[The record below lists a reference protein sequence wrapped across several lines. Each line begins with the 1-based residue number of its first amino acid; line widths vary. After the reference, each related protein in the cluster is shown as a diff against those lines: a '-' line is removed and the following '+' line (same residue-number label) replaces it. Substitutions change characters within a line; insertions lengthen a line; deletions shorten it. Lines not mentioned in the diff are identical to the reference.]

1 MVSVRADDIGRRLAQ
16 SPKTDTPY
24 RVTGPLFLRLCREA
38 AKRQDIVNN
47 ASRKTDNYIAPRA
60 PWCYSAGL
68 LGSHQL
74 RNRMTG
80 TTVPRWSFAEGQY
93 WSGFGDAGQ
102 ERRVHRTGFRAI
114 TVATALF
121 TAGCGGAP
129 SLPPAPPA
137 SSLPSAEYRIGPGDS
152 LNIFVWRNPEL
163 TVTVPVR
170 PDGRLSIPLVEDVVA
185 IGKTPSAL
193 AREYEERLT
202 KYVKEPLVTVIVEGF
217 VGPIPDSIR
226 IIGEAS
232 QPRALPYRADMTVL
246 DAMIAVGGLTRYAA
260 GNDTVLIR
268 TAQGEQNT
276 YSVHLNNLIRDGD
289 IDSNV
294 ALRPGDILIIPQ
306 RLF

>member
-1 MVSVRADDIGRRLAQ
+1 MIEGGSFTLLFAAANIRSVI
-16 SPKTDTPY
+16 
-24 RVTGPLFLRLCREA
+24 E
-38 AKRQDIVNN
+38 N
-47 ASRKTDNYIAPRA
+47 
-60 PWCYSAGL
+60 
-68 LGSHQL
+68 
-74 RNRMTG
+74 
-80 TTVPRWSFAEGQY
+80 
-93 WSGFGDAGQ
+93 AGQ
-102 ERRVHRTGFRAI
+102 ERRVHRTYLRAI
-114 TVATALF
+114 TAATALF
-121 TAGCGGAP
+121 VTGCGGP
-129 SLPPAPPA
+129 TLPPAPPA

-163 TVTVPVR
+163 SMTVPVR

-185 IGKTPSAL
+185 IGKTPTAL
-193 AREYEERLT
+193 AREYEQLLG
-202 KYVKEPLVTVIVEGF
+202 KYIKEPLVTIIVSGF
-217 VGPIPDSIR
+217 VGPIPDQVR

-232 QPRALPYRADMTVL
+232 QPRSLPYRADMTVL

-276 YSVHLNNLIRDGD
+276 YTVHLTSLIRDGD

>member
-1 MVSVRADDIGRRLAQ
+1 MQRTFFGAVAVIVAAL
-16 SPKTDTPY
+16 
-24 RVTGPLFLRLCREA
+24 VT
-38 AKRQDIVNN
+38 
-47 ASRKTDNYIAPRA
+47 
-60 PWCYSAGL
+60 
-68 LGSHQL
+68 
-74 RNRMTG
+74 
-80 TTVPRWSFAEGQY
+80 
-93 WSGFGDAGQ
+93 
-102 ERRVHRTGFRAI
+102 
-114 TVATALF
+114 
-121 TAGCGGAP
+121 GCGGAP

-152 LNIFVWRNPEL
+152 VNIFVWRNPEL
-163 TVTVPVR
+163 TITVPVR

-185 IGKTPSAL
+185 IGKTPTAL
-193 AREYEERLT
+193 AREYEQRLS
-202 KYVKEPLVTVIVEGF
+202 KYIKEPLVTIIVEGF
-217 VGPIPDSIR
+217 VGPIPEQVR

-276 YSVHLNNLIRDGD
+276 YSVHLSSLIRDGD